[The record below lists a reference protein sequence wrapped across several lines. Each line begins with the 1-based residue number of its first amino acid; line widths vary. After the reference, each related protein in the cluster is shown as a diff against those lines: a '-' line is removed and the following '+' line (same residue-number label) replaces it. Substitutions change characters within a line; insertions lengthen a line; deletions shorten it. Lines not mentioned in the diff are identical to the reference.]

1 MSRKRAKITY
11 KLPYWCSGAA
21 DCSEKIFI
29 QIGASLMQHPA
40 FTGLKDSARW
50 TYIAMVLEAKGRPD
64 FNFPGGRQSFT
75 AFPKGHCGET
85 SKNLK
90 PPGLLTSLQVD
101 GTPNRQRITAFLF
114 VGKLHRKTLMY
125 GLHIRMCATLA
136 LPQMRY
142 FLTGYAKMALPHKR
156 KAPF

>member
-1 MSRKRAKITY
+1 MDLYRYDVRGQRETRFSI
-11 KLPYWCSGAA
+11 S
-21 DCSEKIFI
+21 
-29 QIGASLMQHPA
+29 
-40 FTGLKDSARW
+40 
-50 TYIAMVLEAKGRPD
+50 
-64 FNFPGGRQSFT
+64 PGGRQSFT

-85 SKNLK
+85 SENLK

-125 GLHIRMCATLA
+125 GLYVKMCAKLA

-142 FLTGYAKMALPHKR
+142 FLTGSAILTLPHKR
-156 KAPF
+156 KASFYGVPYAKLALP